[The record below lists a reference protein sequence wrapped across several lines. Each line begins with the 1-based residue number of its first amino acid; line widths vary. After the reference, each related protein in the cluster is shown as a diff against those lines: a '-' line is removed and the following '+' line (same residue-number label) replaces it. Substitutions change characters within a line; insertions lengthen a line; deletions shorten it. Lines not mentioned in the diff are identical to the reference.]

1 VISSCDPKQSYEL
14 VTSESLSI
22 RHVQGTASL
31 ISREIRIVRQ
41 FNTPELT
48 SEKNRFGRDDV
59 SVPNFSPV
67 QSFPKEWKSYK
78 SVRRYWNRSYRKCNE
93 KRHSDCT
100 VITIIK
106 RLEVSDRVKNQAI
119 RIAEPAGL
127 SAPVLTNFH
136 RACCECWGHAS
147 GFLVHRLNHSATTAG
162 RVGGLLRCGSNSSA
176 GDVMDETLHVAA
188 QRLYRRGRCV
198 SSAPPELR
206 PNQHHSPHC
215 LSLSRGIVCHCET
228 FLELTLCC
236 IFSFEGCKPFFK
248 IYQGMQPVYTSGV
261 YLATDGSRRV
271 VVSLEPGQ
279 ALRGDILIKCYHKKQ
294 RPAGRSPIF
303 RVQFHTC
310 TLTGDR
316 VLFTKREL
324 DDAVSDSRFPDEGQ
338 VELQF
343 SQQPNDFRG
352 NGAVNEVIVPVDH
365 TKDPLVKQD
374 SYENFDVLREDSQSD
389 LDDLFE
395 YNSIAVSHAEGPLDG
410 NLYAMVSKGKRPV
423 NPTPGTTLAPPAT
436 HDGAGDVLD
445 GPHTVSMD
453 SGISSSSGLHN
464 YGGNPGMTSPAS
476 SNPGH
481 HKGVVNG
488 GGTVEV
494 EVHHTTESNPRK
506 SSPRDP
512 LKSEHAELDSL
523 LDGMLREIRSM
534 PNHPA
539 SSSYQSGP
547 RNNPAYN
554 TLPMH
559 STPGSS
565 YSNPG
570 HGTIYYS
577 YTSRSSSSDQP
588 RRNGDHDVVYRWQ
601 EPVSDGFGRSLDHSE
616 DDQPYH
622 TRRTSSPF
630 SYGANPSSPS
640 LRRRAQ
646 SESGRHSAE
655 DHSYGTLRDSSI
667 SPEPVGSGS
676 WLQKQQQKLRARRES
691 SWDDRH
697 RKEAQL
703 MAELRST
710 TAMRS
715 PELHNGAE
723 HSPLN
728 GESPSF
734 KASSYSTPLHVHT
747 ASKPP
752 IHRGLSAP
760 TSPIIPSRSSSRDVT
775 LRRYPQWQPQPL
787 PAPSQPIVRQK
798 SDTSFDRERPFVAA
812 RRSHQQARDQVAA
825 GGTSPHNIISSSVI
839 YGDPSNAKRHT
850 PSGPGS
856 AGGTPD
862 TYGTPGATTT
872 PGTSYAPGASYTP
885 GASTTPSRDHILTL
899 LNDPPFAA
907 TTRPVTARDPG
918 QYKFEEPV
926 QLREMVP
933 VAQSTPN
940 KYFQDDGSL
949 EGSTSWTMRATDES
963 PSASPASAADRPA
976 TPAFPVPPRTPYMNQ
991 DSSGG
996 LPPKSPTLSRRR
1008 DRSPSPATLNALQ
1021 QSLPPSSTVPTSPN
1035 GQSSPTVYFGQ
1046 SRRSSMLSLA
1056 DSPEVI
1062 HHHPVFVKDT
1072 SKYWYKPN
1080 ISREEAISV
1089 LKSKPP
1095 GTFIVRD
1102 SNSFPGAFGLALK
1115 VASPPPNVQ
1124 NRTGDL
1130 SNELVRHFL
1139 IEPTAKGVRLKGC
1152 ANEPVFGDLSALV
1165 YQHSI
1170 TPLALPCRLLLPE
1183 SAEIGGEPFW
1193 TGGDVV
1199 DRSVAP
1205 TTATTA
1211 SSLMQQGAACNV
1223 LYLCTMDMES
1233 LTGPQAVRRAMAELL
1248 AISPPPVPTV
1258 VHFKV
1263 SSLGITLTDNNRK

>member
-1 VISSCDPKQSYEL
+1 SLERQLSFAMD
-14 VTSESLSI
+14 VTYVTEKIIVVTFPESGLDTTYRSNLKEVTRMLRTKHGSKYTVFNLS
-22 RHVQGTASL
+22 
-31 ISREIRIVRQ
+31 
-41 FNTPELT
+41 
-48 SEKNRFGRDDV
+48 
-59 SVPNFSPV
+59 
-67 QSFPKEWKSYK
+67 
-78 SVRRYWNRSYRKCNE
+78 E
-93 KRHSDCT
+93 KRHDLAKLNNQILELGWPAHLSPPLERLCTICKSLDAWFHSDPQN
-100 VITIIK
+100 VAVLHSK
-106 RLEVSDRVKNQAI
+106 PGDGRLEAR
-119 RIAEPAGL
+119 
-127 SAPVLTNFH
+127 
-136 RACCECWGHAS
+136 
-147 GFLVHRLNHSATTAG
+147 
-162 RVGGLLRCGSNSSA
+162 GGL
-176 GDVMDETLHVAA
+176 
-188 QRLYRRGRCV
+188 
-198 SSAPPELR
+198 
-206 PNQHHSPHC
+206 
-215 LSLSRGIVCHCET
+215 
-228 FLELTLCC
+228 
-236 IFSFEGCKPFFK
+236 
-248 IYQGMQPVYTSGV
+248 
-261 YLATDGSRRV
+261 DGA
-271 VVSLEPGQ
+271 GQ

-310 TLTGDR
+310 TLSGDR

-324 DDAVSDSRFPDEGQ
+324 DDAVSDPRFPDEGQ

-343 SQQPNDFRG
+343 SQRPNDFRG
-352 NGAVNEVIVPVDH
+352 NGAVNEVVVPVDH

-374 SYENFDVLREDSQSD
+374 SYENFDLLREDSLSD

-395 YNSIAVSHAEGPLDG
+395 SNSIAVSHAEGPLDG
-410 NLYAMVSKGKRPV
+410 NLYAMVSKGKQRP
-423 NPTPGTTLAPPAT
+423 PADPHPGAGLAPPAT
-436 HDGAGDVLD
+436 QDGAGGDVLD

-464 YGGNPGMTSPAS
+464 YGNPGGPGHTSG
-476 SNPGH
+476 NPGH
-481 HKGVVNG
+481 HRGVVNG

-494 EVHHTTESNPRK
+494 EVHHTTDSNPRK

-539 SSSYQSGP
+539 STSSYQPGL
-547 RNNPAYN
+547 RNHPAYH
-554 TLPMH
+554 TLPTH
-559 STPGSS
+559 TTAGSS

-577 YTSRSSSSDQP
+577 YTSRTGPADQP
-588 RRNGDHDVVYRWQ
+588 QRNGDHDVVYRWQ
-601 EPVSDGFGRSLDHSE
+601 EPVSDGFGHSLDHGG

-630 SYGANPSSPS
+630 SYGVNPSSPS
-640 LRRRAQ
+640 MQRRRAQ

-655 DHSYGTLRDSSI
+655 DRNYGTLRDSSV

-715 PELHNGAE
+715 PELQNGGGD
-723 HSPLN
+723 SPLN

-825 GGTSPHNIISSSVI
+825 GGTSPHDVIASSVI

-850 PSGPGS
+850 PGSPGS
-856 AGGTPD
+856 AGGMPGTYGTPY
-862 TYGTPGATTT
+862 TYGTPGT
-872 PGTSYAPGASYTP
+872 PGTPYSPGAVP
-885 GASTTPSRDHILTL
+885 GAPTTPSRDHILTL
-899 LNDPPFAA
+899 LSDPPFAA
-907 TTRPVTARDPG
+907 TTRPGPARDSGP
-918 QYKFEEPV
+918 YKFEEPV

-949 EGSTSWTMRATDES
+949 EGSTSWTTRAADES
-963 PSASPASAADRPA
+963 PSASPASGADRPA

-991 DSSGG
+991 
-996 LPPKSPTLSRRR
+996 
-1008 DRSPSPATLNALQ
+1008 
-1021 QSLPPSSTVPTSPN
+1021 
-1035 GQSSPTVYFGQ
+1035 
-1046 SRRSSMLSLA
+1046 

-1152 ANEPVFGDLSALV
+1152 ANEPVFGSLSALV

-1170 TPLALPCRLLLPE
+1170 PPLLYLPI
-1183 SAEIGGEPFW
+1183 AVAGIW
-1193 TGGDVV
+1193 
-1199 DRSVAP
+1199 SVAP

-1233 LTGPQAVRRAMAELL
+1233 LTGPQAVRRAVAELL

-1263 SSLGITLTDNNRK
+1263 SSLGITLTDNNRKLFFRRHYALNAISFCGTDPEDRRWTQKDEDAGVTVTSRCFGFVARKPASKTDNQCHLFAELEPEQPASAIVNFVGKVMDSAGLTANRANII